1 MLSYIAQYERP
12 DSREH
17 HALTCKSLCKSSEDD
32 VLVMIFLVCNKRP
45 NLTDV
50 EFHGDSPSIA
60 VDIMHE
66 PFRSEEAAGQCISIK

>member
-1 MLSYIAQYERP
+1 
-12 DSREH
+12 
-17 HALTCKSLCKSSEDD
+17 
-32 VLVMIFLVCNKRP
+32 MIFLVGDKRP

-50 EFHGDSPSIA
+50 EFQGDSQWIA